1 MPIYSGF
8 SHEKWWFSIAML
20 VHQRVIIAGFW
31 MFLVMF
37 GAAPYLFVWKKNTN
51 SVEKYVESQRMFWL
65 LNCKIKVTLW
75 WTNIAMENHHL

>member
-37 GAAPYLFVWKKNTN
+37 GAAPYLFVWKKTQIRLKNT
-51 SVEKYVESQRMFWL
+51 
-65 LNCKIKVTLW
+65 LNLNECFDC
-75 WTNIAMENHHL
+75 